1 MFSHDFSFS
10 RCAVTDLSSK
20 PSRALNGI
28 VNAPGDKSISHRS
41 LILGALSQGKTQIS
55 GLLLGQDVL
64 NTAKAMQAFGAKI
77 SQSGDVWEVE
87 GLGPRGFQEPND
99 FIDFGNAGTGV
110 RLTMGVSGS
119 FPIRAFYTGD
129 NSLRGRPMAR
139 ILDPL
144 AQMGVRYEMREGGLL
159 PCVVIGAD
167 EVQPITYFSEKGS
180 AQVKSAILLCGLRAD
195 GITTVIEAKP
205 SRDHT
210 ENMLRGFG
218 VDVLVADK
226 PDGRHAS
233 VRGKANLTA
242 CDVAVPGDPS
252 SAAFLVVAALIVEGS
267 DVTIE
272 NVMMNPLRAGI
283 FTTLIE
289 MGADL
294 QIFNERVVAG
304 EKIAD
309 LRARHSSLKG
319 IVVPPER
326 APSMIDEYPILAIA
340 AAFADGETVMDG
352 IGELRVKESDRIKM
366 VHDGL
371 GANGVEAEEGPESL
385 TVFGKSAAKPK
396 GGAPVTTHGDHRIAM
411 SFLILG
417 MASQNG
423 IKVDE
428 AEMIGTSFPNFVE
441 LMTGLGGEFLS

>member
-1 MFSHDFSFS
+1 M
-10 RCAVTDLSSK
+10 
-20 PSRALNGI
+20 
-28 VNAPGDKSISHRS
+28 
-41 LILGALSQGKTQIS
+41 
-55 GLLLGQDVL
+55 GQDVL
-64 NTAKAMQAFGAKI
+64 NTAKAMQAFGAEI
-77 SQSGDVWEVE
+77 TQVGDIWEVE
-87 GLGPRGFQEPND
+87 GLGQRGLQEPND

-119 FPIRAFYTGD
+119 FPIKAFYTGD

-144 AQMGVRYEMREGGLL
+144 AQMGVRYEMRAGGLL
-159 PCVVIGAD
+159 PCVVIGTD
-167 EVQPITYFSEKGS
+167 NVKPITYFSDKGS

-195 GITTVIEAKP
+195 GVTTVIEAKP

-218 VDVLVADK
+218 VDVLVENKA
-226 PDGRHAS
+226 DGRHAS
-233 VRGKANLTA
+233 VHGKADLTA
-242 CDVAVPGDPS
+242 CNVAVPGDPS

-267 DVTIE
+267 DITIE
-272 NVMMNPLRAGI
+272 NVTMNPLRAGI

-289 MGADL
+289 MDADL
-294 QIFNERVVAG
+294 TIINERVVAG

-309 LRARHSSLKG
+309 IRVRHSSLKG
-319 IVVPPER
+319 IVVPPDR

-340 AAFADGETVMDG
+340 AAFATGETFMEG

-366 VHDGL
+366 VFDGL
-371 GANGVEAEEGPESL
+371 IANGIEAQEGAESL
-385 TVFGKSAAKPK
+385 RVFGKAGEKPK
-396 GGAPVTTHGDHRIAM
+396 GGACVATHGDHRIAM

-417 MASQNG
+417 LASKKG

-441 LMTGLGGEFLS
+441 LMMGLGGEFG

>member
-1 MFSHDFSFS
+1 MSY
-10 RCAVTDLSSK
+10 LSSK
-20 PSRALNGI
+20 PSVSLKGQ
-28 VNAPGDKSISHRS
+28 VKAPGDKSISHRS
-41 LILGALSQGKTQIS
+41 LILGALAEGKTTIS

-64 NTAKAMQAFGAKI
+64 NTAKAMQAFGADV
-77 SQSGDVWEVE
+77 SRNGDIWEVV
-87 GLGPRGFQEPND
+87 GLGPRGLQEPND

-119 FPIRAFYTGD
+119 FPIKAFYTGD

-159 PCVVIGAD
+159 PCVVIGTN
-167 EVQPITYFSEKGS
+167 EVKPNTYFSDKGS

-218 VDVLVADK
+218 VEVLVEEK

-233 VRGKANLTA
+233 VRGRAELTA
-242 CDVAVPGDPS
+242 CDVVVPGDPS
-252 SAAFLVVAALIVEGS
+252 SAAFLVVAALIIEGS

-272 NVMMNPLRAGI
+272 SVMMNPLRAGI

-294 QIFNERVVAG
+294 EIYNERVVAG

-340 AAFADGETVMDG
+340 AAFAEGETMMDG

-366 VHDGL
+366 VYDGL
-371 GANGVEAEEGPESL
+371 IANGVEAEEGAESL
-385 TVFGKSAAKPK
+385 RVFGKAGAKPK
-396 GGAPVTTHGDHRIAM
+396 GGASITTHGDHRIAM

-423 IKVDE
+423 VKVDE

-441 LMTGLGGEFLS
+441 LMTGLGSEFVRPIQ

>member
-1 MFSHDFSFS
+1 MSY
-10 RCAVTDLSSK
+10 LSSK
-20 PSRALNGI
+20 PSRALKGTAI
-28 VNAPGDKSISHRS
+28 APGDKSISHRS
-41 LILGALSQGKTQIS
+41 LILGALAHGKTTIS
-55 GLLLGQDVL
+55 GLLMGQDVL
-64 NTAKAMQAFGAKI
+64 NTAKAMQSFGAEVI
-77 SQSGDVWEVE
+77 QNGAVWEIM
-87 GLGPRGFQEPND
+87 GLGSRGFQEPND

-119 FPIRAFYTGD
+119 FPIKAFFTGD

-144 AQMGVRYEMREGGLL
+144 AQMGVRYEMRAGGLL
-159 PCVVIGAD
+159 PCVVIGAN
-167 EVQPITYFSEKGS
+167 EVTPITYISTKGS

-195 GITTVIEAKP
+195 GVTTVIEAKP

-218 VDVLVADK
+218 VDVLVAERA
-226 PDGRHAS
+226 DGRHAS
-233 VRGKANLTA
+233 VRGKADLTA
-242 CDVAVPGDPS
+242 CDVVVPGDPS
-252 SAAFLVVAALIVEGS
+252 SAAFLVVAALIIEGS
-267 DVTIE
+267 DVIIE

-294 QIFNERVVAG
+294 EIYNQRVVAG

-309 LRARHSSLKG
+309 LRARHSALKG

-340 AAFADGETVMDG
+340 AAFADGETQMDG

-366 VHDGL
+366 VYDGL
-371 GANGVEAEEGPESL
+371 VANGVDAEEGAESL
-385 TVFGKSAAKPK
+385 RVFGKGDAKPK
-396 GGAPVTTHGDHRIAM
+396 GGASVTTHGDHRIAM

-423 IKVDE
+423 VKVDE

-441 LMTGLGGEFLS
+441 LMTGLGTGFVRHNQ

>member
-1 MFSHDFSFS
+1 MSY
-10 RCAVTDLSSK
+10 LSSK
-20 PSRALNGI
+20 PSAPLKGQ
-28 VNAPGDKSISHRS
+28 VHAPGDKSISHRS
-41 LILGALSQGKTQIS
+41 LILGALAEGKTTIS
-55 GLLLGQDVL
+55 GLLMGQDVL
-64 NTAKAMQAFGAKI
+64 NTAKAMRAFGAEV
-77 SQSGDVWEVE
+77 SQNGDIWEVI
-87 GLGPRGFQEPND
+87 GLGTRGLQEPND

-119 FPIRAFYTGD
+119 FPIKAFYTGD

-144 AQMGVRYEMREGGLL
+144 AQMGVRYEMRAGGLL
-159 PCVVIGAD
+159 PCVVIGTN
-167 EVQPITYFSEKGS
+167 EVKPINYFSDKGS

-218 VDVLVADK
+218 VEVLVEDK

-233 VRGKANLTA
+233 VRGKAELTA
-242 CDVAVPGDPS
+242 CDVVVPGDPS
-252 SAAFLVVAALIVEGS
+252 SAAFLVVAALIIEGS
-267 DVTIE
+267 DVVIE

-289 MGADL
+289 MGANL
-294 QIFNERVVAG
+294 EIYNERVVAG

-340 AAFADGETVMDG
+340 AAFADGETIMDG

-366 VHDGL
+366 VYDGL
-371 GANGVEAEEGPESL
+371 VANGIEAEEGKESL
-385 TVFGKSAAKPK
+385 RVFGKAGAKPK
-396 GGAPVTTHGDHRIAM
+396 GGANVTTHGDHRIAM

-423 IKVDE
+423 VKVDE
-428 AEMIGTSFPNFVE
+428 AEMIGTSFPNFVD
-441 LMTGLGGEFLS
+441 LMTSLGGEFSND

>member
-1 MFSHDFSFS
+1 MSY
-10 RCAVTDLSSK
+10 LSSK
-20 PSRALNGI
+20 PSAALSGKI
-28 VNAPGDKSISHRS
+28 IAPGDKSISHRS
-41 LILGALSQGKTQIS
+41 LILGALASGKTRIS
-55 GLLLGQDVL
+55 GILMGQDVL
-64 NTAKAMQAFGAKI
+64 NTAKAMQAFGADI
-77 SQSGDVWEVE
+77 SQNGDIWEVQ
-87 GLGPRGFQEPND
+87 GLGPLGLQEPSD

-119 FPIRAFYTGD
+119 FPIKAFYTGD
-129 NSLRGRPMAR
+129 SSLRGRPMAR

-144 AQMGVRYEMREGGLL
+144 AQMGVRYEMRAGGLL
-159 PCVVIGAD
+159 PCVVIGTD
-167 EVQPITYFSEKGS
+167 NVTPITYFSDKGS

-195 GITTVIEAKP
+195 GVTTVIEAKP

-218 VDVLVADK
+218 VDVEVQDMA
-226 PDGRHAS
+226 DGRHAS
-233 VRGKANLTA
+233 VRGKASLTA

-252 SAAFLVVAALIVEGS
+252 SAAFLVVAALIIEGS
-267 DVTIE
+267 DITIE

-294 QIFNERVVAG
+294 TIYNERVVAG

-309 LRARHSSLKG
+309 LRARHSALKG

-340 AAFADGETVMDG
+340 AAFATGETVMEG
-352 IGELRVKESDRIKM
+352 IGELRVKESDRIRM
-366 VHDGL
+366 TFDGL
-371 GANGVEAEEGPESL
+371 IANGVEAEEGAESL
-385 TVFGKSAAKPK
+385 RVMGKSGAKPK
-396 GGAPVTTHGDHRIAM
+396 GGASVTTHGDHRIAM

-417 MASQNG
+417 MASQSG
-423 IKVDE
+423 VKVDE
-428 AEMIGTSFPNFVE
+428 AEMIGTSFPNFVQM
-441 LMTGLGGEFLS
+441 MTGMGGEFS